1 VSASGVGCARSRGPV
16 GVGNPDSRSG
26 QFEHTPVIGTIQ
38 GDVHDIGKNLVGML
52 WKGANIQVIDLGAK
66 VPAERFWTAT
76 GSSPDAW
83 PGVDLGGF
91 VSNLIPVAVGNIVG
105 GALLVAAMY
114 WLAYR
119 RPRPVAQGGTERV

>member
-1 VSASGVGCARSRGPV
+1 
-16 GVGNPDSRSG
+16 
-26 QFEHTPVIGTIQ
+26 
-38 GDVHDIGKNLVGML
+38 ML
-52 WKGANIQVIDLGAK
+52 WKGANIQAIDLGAN
-66 VPAERFWTAT
+66 VPAERFWTAI

-91 VSNLIPVAVGNIVG
+91 VSNLIPVALGNIVG